1 VPVVRLAG
9 RFDHSVLLEDGLS
22 YASRNTSLVGSPWTS
37 VASAA
42 EVVVMYAVTV
52 GGVRSAVGTLT
63 KAVRPV
69 GGRPAKRAC

>member
-37 VASAA
+37 VASA
-42 EVVVMYAVTV
+42 YAQ
-52 GGVRSAVGTLT
+52 
-63 KAVRPV
+63 K
-69 GGRPAKRAC
+69 